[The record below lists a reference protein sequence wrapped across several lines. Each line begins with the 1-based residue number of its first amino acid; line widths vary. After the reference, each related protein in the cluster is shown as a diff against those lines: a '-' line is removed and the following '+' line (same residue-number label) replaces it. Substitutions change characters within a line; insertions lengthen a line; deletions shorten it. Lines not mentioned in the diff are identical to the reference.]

1 MKGYQKMKKTI
12 LLWLAAALLLVGCNS
27 GTGME
32 NDTTSITEEKNAV
45 ETETAASGAEYG
57 LTAADYSQADIC
69 ILSGEHAEYEYM
81 IEEENGEV
89 MNDAVYN
96 RNRSTEEMLNVKL
109 SFISAPNYTQEG
121 MFYTMIRT
129 DVTAGDATYD
139 IINGLNCWTSPL
151 MFEGMF
157 RRMDNISTISL
168 DHPWWVPGLTLDG
181 SDDVY
186 YAFSDASLSLYKDLY
201 VIFFNRT
208 ILENNGAANPYDM
221 VKEGKWTIDAFLQM
235 GNEGSVDLNGD
246 GAITVGT
253 DQIAYVAKHAANR
266 AFLTSIDSSLFV
278 IQDNG
283 MPSFSGISERLTNAY
298 DKFRPFLSNP
308 SLAHIDSEADVIL
321 LSKPFIE
328 GKSLFLNNC
337 LMAVEGM
344 RDMTDDYG
352 IVPLPKYDEAQN
364 TYHSQIATSSSA
376 LYMETTLL
384 EAEMV
389 GHVME
394 VLGYFSYKDVIPT
407 YYETALNVKYAR
419 DTQVQEM
426 LGLVRDNASTN
437 IDFSYNTIFWTN
449 DVMNLAWLDGDLA
462 SWIAEK
468 ETSVSTTL
476 EKYLAIDIGE

>member
-1 MKGYQKMKKTI
+1 MKKVI
-12 LLWLAAALLLVGCNS
+12 LLWLTTAMLLVGCNS
-27 GTGME
+27 GTG
-32 NDTTSITEEKNAV
+32 T
-45 ETETAASGAEYG
+45 ETETTCIPEDQNTTETEHAAPGSEYG
-57 LTAADYSQADIC
+57 LTDEDYNQADIC

-89 MNDAVYN
+89 MNDAIYN

-109 SFISAPNYTQEG
+109 SFMSAPNWTSDG

-139 IINGLNCWTSPL
+139 IINGLNCWTTPL

-157 RRMDNISTISL
+157 RRMDNISTINL
-168 DHPWWVPGLTLDG
+168 EHPWWVPGLTLDG
-181 SDDVY
+181 SDEVY
-186 YAFSDASLSLYKDLY
+186 YAFSDTSLSLYKDLY

-208 ILENNGAANPYDM
+208 ILENNGAASPYDLAA
-221 VKEGKWTIDAFLQM
+221 EGKWTIDAFLQLA
-235 GNEGSVDLNGD
+235 GEGSMDLNGD

-266 AFLTSIDSSLFV
+266 AFLTSTDNSVFV
-278 IQDNG
+278 MQDNG
-283 MPSFSGISERLTNAY
+283 TPCLDGISERLTVVY
-298 DKFRPFLSNP
+298 DKFRPFMSDP
-308 SLAHIDSEADVIL
+308 SIAHIDEEADVIL

-328 GKSLFLNNC
+328 GKALFLTNC

-344 RDMTDDYG
+344 RDMADDYG

-364 TYHSQIATSSSA
+364 TYRSQIATSTSA
-376 LYMETTLL
+376 LYLETTLQ
-384 EAEMV
+384 EADMV

-394 VLGYFSYKDVIPT
+394 VLGYFSHKDVIPT

-426 LGLVRDNASTN
+426 LALVRDNASTN

-449 DVMNLAWLDGDLA
+449 DVINLAWRDGELA
-462 SWIAEK
+462 SWYAGL
-468 ETSVSTTL
+468 ETSVNTSL
-476 EKYLAIDIGE
+476 EKYLAIDIGG